1 MASSQHRVSEVGTG
15 LDQMLTIVEDDQQLP
30 LAQEVE
36 QRRKQ
41 RLVWLLP
48 QTQGSGNG
56 ARHKRSVS
64 QGRKFDKPSERCI
77 TSNRGR

>member
-1 MASSQHRVSEVGTG
+1 MARTQHRVSEVGTG

-36 QRRKQ
+36 QRRDEW
-41 RLVWLLP
+41 LVGLLP

-56 ARHKRSVS
+56 TRHKCSVC
-64 QGRKFDKPSERCI
+64 QGCKFDKPSAILEPV
-77 TSNRGR
+77 